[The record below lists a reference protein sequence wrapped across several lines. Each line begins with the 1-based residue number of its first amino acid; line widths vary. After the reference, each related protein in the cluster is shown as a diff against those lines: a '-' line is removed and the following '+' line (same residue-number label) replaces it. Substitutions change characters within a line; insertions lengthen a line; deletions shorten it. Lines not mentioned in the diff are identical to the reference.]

1 MKLKFKFEVWSWSLK
16 SSLKLKIEVDIC
28 SWRKLE
34 WKNLKLK
41 NFKLKKFE
49 IEEIWSWGWQQ
60 SYLWKEK
67 SNSGK
72 KVCLDGVNVKT
83 EGNMGKENGN

>member
-1 MKLKFKFEVWSWSLK
+1 M
-16 SSLKLKIEVDIC
+16 
-28 SWRKLE
+28 
-34 WKNLKLK
+34 K

-83 EGNMGKENGN
+83 EGNMGVDAKSLINRN

>member
-1 MKLKFKFEVWSWSLK
+1 MKLTKFEVEEIWSW
-16 SSLKLKIEVDIC
+16 KIRSWKIL
-28 SWRKLE
+28 SWR
-34 WKNLKLK
+34 NL
-41 NFKLKKFE
+41 KLKKFE

>member
-1 MKLKFKFEVWSWSLK
+1 M
-16 SSLKLKIEVDIC
+16 
-28 SWRKLE
+28 
-34 WKNLKLK
+34 
-41 NFKLKKFE
+41 KKFE
-49 IEEIWSWGWQQ
+49 DWGWQQ

-83 EGNMGKENGN
+83 EGNMGVDAKSLINRN

>member
-1 MKLKFKFEVWSWSLK
+1 MKLNK
-16 SSLKLKIEVDIC
+16 
-28 SWRKLE
+28 
-34 WKNLKLK
+34 
-41 NFKLKKFE
+41 FKLKKVE
-49 IEEIWSWGWQQ
+49 IKEIWSWSWQQ